1 LDFLVELSL
10 RSKLRPGF
18 WLSILKTSTGE
29 NLPKREFM
37 SSLQNKRVAVAMS
50 GGVDSSTAAAI
61 LKEQGYA
68 VIGLT
73 MHLWDAGSDGQENF
87 GRCCSPDDVRD
98 ARRVA
103 DQIGIPHYVINL
115 RKDFE
120 ERVINDFVEEY
131 LHGRTPNPCI
141 RCNERMKFDLLL
153 RKAEELGAIA
163 LATGHYARITFD
175 PGRKRYLLLKGRDRN
190 KDQSYF
196 LFSMTQGQ
204 GSKVLFP
211 LGEKT
216 KGEVRQVAERFGLRV
231 AQKRESQEICFVPE
245 NDYRRFVEQ
254 RKGET
259 IGQPGEIINRQG
271 KRLGHHRGIY
281 SYTIGQRRGLGI
293 ASPNPLYV
301 LALDVEKNCVIAGE
315 RDELMTFGL
324 VAAQL
329 NWISISRLEEKME
342 SQVQIRYR
350 HPGAPAILTPLEGG
364 KLRVDFQNPQ
374 RGVTP
379 GQAAVFYR
387 GDEIVG
393 GGWIEK
399 AL

>member
-1 LDFLVELSL
+1 
-10 RSKLRPGF
+10 
-18 WLSILKTSTGE
+18 
-29 NLPKREFM
+29 
-37 SSLQNKRVAVAMS
+37 MS

-61 LKEQGYA
+61 LKDQGHE

-73 MHLWDAGSDGQENF
+73 MHLWDEDSDKLGNGERPGSVDGI
-87 GRCCSPDDVRD
+87 RD

-103 DQIGIPHYVINL
+103 DQIGIPHYAINL
-115 RKDFE
+115 RKSFE
-120 ERVINDFVEEY
+120 EEVVEDFVTEY
-131 LHGRTPNPCI
+131 LYGRTPNPCI
-141 RCNERMKFDLLL
+141 RCNERIKFGLLL
-153 RKAEELGAIA
+153 RKAEELGAKA

-175 PGRKRYLLLKGRDRN
+175 PGRKRYLLLKGRDRS

-196 LFSMTQGQ
+196 LFSMTQEQLG
-204 GSKVLFP
+204 KVLFP
-211 LGEKT
+211 LGEKV
-216 KGEVRQVAERFGLRV
+216 KGDVRGVAERLGLQV
-231 AQKRESQEICFVPE
+231 AQKKESQEICFVPE

-254 RKGET
+254 RMGET
-259 IGQPGEIINRQG
+259 IGRPGEIINRQG

-293 ASPNPLYV
+293 ANPHPLYV

-315 RDELMTFGL
+315 RDELMTSGL
-324 VAAQL
+324 VAAGL
-329 NWISISRLEEKME
+329 NWISISKLEEKMDCL
-342 SQVQIRYR
+342 VQIRYR

-364 KLRVDFQNPQ
+364 KVRVEFQNPQ

-387 GDEIVG
+387 GDEVVG

-399 AL
+399 PL